1 MALEASASL
10 NILRASRSA
19 GVTTLRSNVSFI
31 LNPRWLSL
39 ERFGAIAAFNCD
51 NYEGFLGHLW
61 LPAITGP
68 FSVRTPST
76 RRRKPCSRQQGRSGL
91 GKSGKAA
98 RSAQIERRHCE
109 LSGTETDSVD

>member
-39 ERFGAIAAFNCD
+39 ERFGAIAAFRGISWPPVAAC
-51 NYEGFLGHLW
+51 NYRSLLSSNSVNAPEKALFQAAGAIGF
-61 LPAITGP
+61 
-68 FSVRTPST
+68 
-76 RRRKPCSRQQGRSGL
+76 RQKWQGR
-91 GKSGKAA
+91 
-98 RSAQIERRHCE
+98 RSV
-109 LSGTETDSVD
+109 GTD